1 MQRESSLSLIDITV
15 ENIHPQQNNPN
26 VMQEPEFERL
36 KQEILDVGVISPI
49 IVIPKLDQDGHYTIV
64 NGEHR
69 WKACREIGQTF
80 IPCVVLYDNRFQ
92 DQEFLELLNIR
103 LNNLHGSLDH
113 LKLLP
118 IYQKNVEKY
127 GAEEVQSMMGLA
139 NKTIWKKTRRV
150 LDGYLAK
157 AGVAESERAQILDN
171 VDAGQAE
178 SVSKKITRALKAKN
192 PLGDLHSV
200 LFMHSGKESLA
211 ISIPQDVFRLLKTL
225 HVSCQSDDQ
234 AIGDVLRP
242 HILAAVKSVAPDA
255 S

>member
-1 MQRESSLSLIDITV
+1 MQRESSLHLVDISV
-15 ENIHPQQNNPN
+15 ENIHPQENNPN
-26 VMQEPEFERL
+26 VMQEAEFERL

-49 IVIPKLDQDGHYTIV
+49 IVIPKRDQDNHYTIV

-69 WKACREIGQTF
+69 WRACQDIGQSF

-127 GAEEVQSMMGLA
+127 GAEEVQAMMGLA
-139 NKTIWKKTRRV
+139 NKTIWKKTKRV

-157 AGVAESERAQILDN
+157 AGVTESERAQILDN
-171 VDAGQAE
+171 VDASQAE

-211 ISIPQDVFRLLKTL
+211 ISVPEDVFRLLKSL
-225 HVSCQSDDQ
+225 HLSCQSDDQ
-234 AIGDVLRP
+234 VIGDVLRP
-242 HILAAVKSVAPDA
+242 HVLAAVKSISPE
-255 S
+255 SN